1 MSLKRVMED
10 KDSLEDSFEGM
21 SVSKKKRELL
31 QARQQDMTFQEDEKK
46 AVGRLAMKKVSE
58 TVVASAMGE
67 VFEAL
72 SARSKK

>member
-1 MSLKRVMED
+1 
-10 KDSLEDSFEGM
+10 M

-31 QARQQDMTFQEDEKK
+31 QARQQDTLFQTDEEGTKK

-72 SARSKK
+72 SARAKK

>member
-1 MSLKRVMED
+1 MSESGQD
-10 KDSLEDSFEGM
+10 NLEDSFEGM

-31 QARQQDMTFQEDEKK
+31 QARQQDTLFQTDEEGTKK

-72 SARSKK
+72 SARAKK

>member
-1 MSLKRVMED
+1 MSESGREN
-10 KDSLEDSFEGM
+10 LEDSFEGM

-31 QARQQDMTFQEDEKK
+31 QARQQDTLFQTDEEGTKK

-72 SARSKK
+72 SARAKK

>member
-1 MSLKRVMED
+1 MSE
-10 KDSLEDSFEGM
+10 SGQENLEDSFEGM

-31 QARQQDMTFQEDEKK
+31 QARQQDTLFQTDEEGTKK

-72 SARSKK
+72 SARAKK

>member
-1 MSLKRVMED
+1 MEPE
-10 KDSLEDSFEGM
+10 KDNLEDSFEGL

-31 QARQQDMTFQEDEKK
+31 KARQQDTLFQEDEKK
-46 AVGRLAMKKVSE
+46 AVGRLAMKRVSE

>member
-1 MSLKRVMED
+1 MSE
-10 KDSLEDSFEGM
+10 SGQENLEDSSEGM

-31 QARQQDMTFQEDEKK
+31 QARQQDTLFQTDEEGTKK

-72 SARSKK
+72 SARAKK

>member
-1 MSLKRVMED
+1 M
-10 KDSLEDSFEGM
+10 
-21 SVSKKKRELL
+21 SKKKRELL